1 MKSRFG
7 GILSFFCFKR
17 AKTGKK
23 SPVYVFFADAGSD
36 EKKMV
41 YKRAIANAE
50 KDQKDLIAKY
60 DREFAG
66 TPS

>member
-7 GILSFFCFKR
+7 WILNFFYFR
-17 AKTGKK
+17 RTGTGKK
-23 SPVYVFFADAGSD
+23 SPVYVFFVDPGSD

-60 DREFAG
+60 DRKFAG